1 MEMGKARR
9 VFNVLSGLLTIFFG
23 IIMLDGQERAYNL
36 MLFFL
41 EAALILRG
49 VRLLSYYV
57 SMARHMVGGKIILYE
72 GVFFLDMGLFLV
84 SIDDLPKMY
93 VLLYLIIGLAISG
106 IVDLLRANEIRLLES
121 GHWKYQAF
129 TGIVKVVVTLICF
142 LNFNSG
148 AILVGVYSFGVIHSG
163 VARIVSA
170 VRPGAIVYIE

>member
-23 IIMLDGQERAYNL
+23 IIMLDGMERAYSI

-41 EAALILRG
+41 EIALILRG

-93 VLLYLIIGLAISG
+93 VLL
-106 IVDLLRANEIRLLES
+106 
-121 GHWKYQAF
+121 
-129 TGIVKVVVTLICF
+129 
-142 LNFNSG
+142 
-148 AILVGVYSFGVIHSG
+148 
-163 VARIVSA
+163 
-170 VRPGAIVYIE
+170 

>member
-1 MEMGKARR
+1 MGKARR

-23 IIMLDGQERAYNL
+23 IIMLDGMERAYSI

-41 EAALILRG
+41 EIALILRG

-129 TGIVKVVVTLICF
+129 TGIVKIMATIVSF
-142 LNFNSG
+142 ASFKYSF
-148 AILVGVYSFGVIHSG
+148 ILVNVYSFGVIHSG
-163 VARIVSA
+163 VAKIVSA